1 MSADGAD
8 PARLIAVYGSLR
20 PGGEGYRRFQL
31 DTKTRH
37 VGACVLRGLLDM
49 RGGYPALLP
58 GDHRVEG
65 DLLEVRDTAM
75 LDAIDAWEGA
85 GYRRIKTMLVEPAI
99 HAWVWHWAGDD
110 AAEHQAGTADDAAMD
125 TPGVL
130 GDLVDL
136 WDGVQIV
143 RTVFSVARAIIE

>member
-1 MSADGAD
+1 
-8 PARLIAVYGSLR
+8 
-20 PGGEGYRRFQL
+20 
-31 DTKTRH
+31 
-37 VGACVLRGLLDM
+37 
-49 RGGYPALLP
+49 
-58 GDHRVEG
+58 
-65 DLLEVRDTAM
+65 EVRDTAM

-85 GYRRIKTMLVEPAI
+85 GYRRIKTMLVEPAT

-110 AAEHQAGTADDAAMD
+110 AAEHHAGTADDAATE
-125 TPGVL
+125 TPGML

>member
-1 MSADGAD
+1 MPPEGAD

-31 DTKTRH
+31 DAKTRH
-37 VGACVLRGLLDM
+37 VGPCVLRGLLEM
-49 RGGYPALLP
+49 RSGYPALLP

-65 DLLEVRDTAM
+65 DLIELRDTAM
-75 LDAIDAWEGA
+75 LDAIDAWEGV
-85 GYRRIKTMLVEPAI
+85 GYRRIRTMLVDPAI
-99 HAWVWHWAGDD
+99 HAWVWHWAGDE
-110 AAEHQAGTADDAAMD
+110 AEDEPRDADDD
-125 TPGVL
+125 TGIL
-130 GDLVDL
+130 SNLVDL